1 MASRSLMGVI
11 VFLVISAAATAE
23 PNDWAHYGHTAARHS
38 IAVDGPNTI
47 DSGTLAWNAWEDPC
61 YPGYYV
67 EFEGATGPVVYD
79 GKVYGYAKFYEPN
92 EFGPGGFD
100 YVASQVIS
108 FDANSGAALWA
119 TVIDQAIWDSWSS
132 PCVDA
137 KHDTVLIGSGTKL
150 YALDADAGGVI
161 WSTQLEKMT
170 INASVCVALDIPFAR
185 AFITDYDGFGDTG
198 KLYCVNLDPNVA
210 SNLYEPGEI
219 VWSDGI
225 GGSSGN
231 SPAYADG
238 VVYVGSVSEPPGSVV
253 SGGTIHAYD
262 ATSSTVS
269 KLWEATDPNFE
280 GFFGGLVVTKAGYI
294 YAANYDFFDNE
305 DNSALCKIDC
315 SDGSVVWFTA
325 VERTQSIPIVVGDR
339 IYISAG
345 MDGFGSRPKVEAYQ
359 DLGSSATKLWETP
372 AGMVVGGWT
381 NQPVYANGKL
391 YVGSIPVGGNYFG
404 TYTDLYI
411 FDTSKLPADPNFVID
426 HYSGCGNSCAVTY
439 DSVYTIGYDGLFK
452 FHQPALL
459 ADITGDGGVD
469 GEDLYEFVKDWLYD
483 GALGIKRADMDVD
496 GDVDFLDYAKLAGQW
511 NEQLN

>member
-294 YAANYDFFDNE
+294 YAANYDFFGNE
-305 DNSALCKIDC
+305 DNS
-315 SDGSVVWFTA
+315 
-325 VERTQSIPIVVGDR
+325 VGT
-339 IYISAG
+339 
-345 MDGFGSRPKVEAYQ
+345 
-359 DLGSSATKLWETP
+359 L
-372 AGMVVGGWT
+372 VVGGWS
-381 NQPVYANGKL
+381 NLSNVDAGYFRNSA
-391 YVGSIPVGGNYFG
+391 GN
-404 TYTDLYI
+404 
-411 FDTSKLPADPNFVID
+411 P
-426 HYSGCGNSCAVTY
+426 
-439 DSVYTIGYDGLFK
+439 
-452 FHQPALL
+452 
-459 ADITGDGGVD
+459 VD
-469 GEDLYEFVKDWLYD
+469 GPRQFDRFGYGPAVGIETNSWFPIELPGDTIYTAT
-483 GALGIKRADMDVD
+483 GATGAGSGLATGSGLGLGFFGFTRLTGFLHPISSTRARTPIACFMEILLPRNAILSVR
-496 GDVDFLDYAKLAGQW
+496 
-511 NEQLN
+511 